1 MKVAI
6 HHRKGSFS
14 DRWIEYCKI
23 ENIDYKIVNAFD
35 SNIIN
40 QVKDYDVFMW
50 HHHHGRFED
59 VLAAKKILFSLEQAG
74 IRVFP
79 DFNTGWHFDDK
90 VAQKYLLEA
99 IDAPIVPSYVFYN
112 KKDAKAWAKMTT
124 YPKVF
129 KLKGGA
135 GASNVKLVKNQAEA
149 LKLINQ
155 AFGKGF
161 AQFDRLNNLKE
172 RYNKYKSR
180 QGNLLNVAKGAGR
193 LVIPTKFSQQKS
205 PEKGYIYFQEF
216 IPNEGFDIR
225 VVVIGDKAVALK
237 RLVRKND
244 FRASGSGNLI
254 FENENIDKRFIEIAF
269 EINKKVK
276 SQSLAID
283 LIHSKENDQVLVV
296 EISYGFPMNNFL
308 DGSSGYWDDNLNWY
322 QSDFNLQEWIISSFL
337 KEIKDRD

>member
-1 MKVAI
+1 MKIAI
-6 HHRKGSFS
+6 HHRAGSFS
-14 DRWIEYCKI
+14 ARWIEYCKKNSI
-23 ENIDYKIVNAFD
+23 EYKLVNAFD
-35 SNIIN
+35 SDIIN
-40 QVKDYDVFMW
+40 QIKDYDIFMW

-99 IDAPIVPSYVFYN
+99 IDAPIVPSYIFYD

-149 LKLINQ
+149 LKLIKQ

-172 RYNKYKSR
+172 RYNKYRSGR
-180 QGNLLNVAKGAGR
+180 DTLLGISKGVGR
-193 LVIPTKFSQQKS
+193 LVITPNFAKQQP
-205 PEKGYIYFQEF
+205 PEKGYAYFQDF
-216 IPNEGFDIR
+216 IPNNDYDIR
-225 VVVIGDKAVALK
+225 VIVIDGKAFAIK
-237 RLVRKND
+237 RLVREND
-244 FRASGSGNLI
+244 FRASGSGSI
-254 FENENIDKRFIEIAF
+254 IY
-269 EINKKVK
+269 KK
-276 SQSLAID
+276 SDID
-283 LIHSKENDQVLVV
+283 LRCIELAFNISDRLNSQCLAYDFIFNLDNKPLIV
-296 EISYGFPMNNFL
+296 EISYGFSVKAYDFCL
-308 DGSSGYWDDNLNWY
+308 GYWDNHRKWHEGN
-322 QSDFNLQEWIISSFL
+322 FNPQEWIISSLL

>member
-35 SNIIN
+35 SDIIN

-99 IDAPIVPSYVFYN
+99 IDAPLVPSYIFYE
-112 KKDAKAWAKMTT
+112 KEKAINWAKKTS

-135 GASNVKLVKNQAEA
+135 GATNVKLVKTQAEA
-149 LKLINQ
+149 LKLIHQ

-161 AQFDRLNNLKE
+161 AQFDRFNNLKE
-172 RYNKYKSR
+172 RYNKYRSD
-180 QGNLLNVAKGAGR
+180 QDTLLGIAKGAGR
-193 LVIPTKFSQQKS
+193 LIIPTNFAKQQL
-205 PEKGYIYFQEF
+205 PEKGYVYFQDF
-216 IPNEGFDIR
+216 MPDNNHDVR
-225 VVVIGDKAVALK
+225 VIVIGEKAFAIK
-237 RLVRKND
+237 RIVREND
-244 FRASGSGNLI
+244 FRASGSGNI
-254 FENENIDKRFIEIAF
+254 IHNEAEIDLRCLEIAF
-269 EINKKVK
+269 DISRILK
-276 SQSLAID
+276 SQCLAYDFIFD
-283 LIHSKENDQVLVV
+283 GDNKPLVV
-296 EISYGFPMNNFL
+296 EISYGFSI
-308 DGSSGYWDDNLNWY
+308 DGYIDCPGYWDNSLQWH
-322 QSDFNLQEWIISSFL
+322 QGVFNPYGWMVNQIEKQVSN
-337 KEIKDRD
+337 